1 MSRVQLSVRATFKCR
16 TDDTY
21 VTWYQTVFEMI
32 DMRSFSNL
40 WYWIALAVL
49 WSTASRW
56 ILGVPFDMVQRAS
69 RQGGQAEIDL
79 ADMVRIN
86 VNRLTFVMDQSG
98 HWLTGFTMAMLTT
111 LLVVGFWYDFEFAQA
126 VLFLAFPASLIG
138 AMNVWTAYRI
148 RERNLAGDALIRIM
162 TRHRLVTQIIGVI
175 SIFVT
180 ALYGMAQNILV
191 TGPL

>member
-1 MSRVQLSVRATFKCR
+1 M
-16 TDDTY
+16 
-21 VTWYQTVFEMI
+21 TWYQTVFEMI

-56 ILGVPFDMVQRAS
+56 ILGVPFDMVQRAG
-69 RQGGQAEIDL
+69 RQGGQADIDL

-86 VNRLTFVMDQSG
+86 VNRLNFVMDQSG
-98 HWLTGFTMAMLTT
+98 HWLTGFTMAALTS
-111 LLVVGFWYDFEFAQA
+111 LLILGFWYDFEFAQA

-138 AMNVWTAYRI
+138 ALNVLTARRI
-148 RERNLAGDALIRIM
+148 RERNAAGEELIKMM